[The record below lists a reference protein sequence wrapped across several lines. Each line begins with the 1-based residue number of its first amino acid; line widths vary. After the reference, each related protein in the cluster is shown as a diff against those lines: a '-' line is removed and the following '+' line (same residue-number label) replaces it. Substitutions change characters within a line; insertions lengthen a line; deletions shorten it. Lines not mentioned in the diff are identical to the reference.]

1 MPLIFPMISS
11 HDYEQKPKPSK
22 HTKSHIQAISVPS
35 DSQKK
40 LPEIKRLKVEKGRR
54 QHKVSPGRQKKKRP
68 TRKKAKEKERTP
80 LIQPKTLSL
89 GILEVRNSQPTRQFT
104 RNPLKATQETRR

>member
-54 QHKVSPGRQKKKRP
+54 QHKVSPGRQKKKKKKK
-68 TRKKAKEKERTP
+68 TDQKESKRKRENATYPAEDVV
-80 LIQPKTLSL
+80 
-89 GILEVRNSQPTRQFT
+89 VRYP
-104 RNPLKATQETRR
+104 

>member
-40 LPEIKRLKVEKGRR
+40 HPEIKRLKVEKGRR
-54 QHKVSPGRQKKKRP
+54 QHKVSPGRQKKKDRP
-68 TRKKAKEKERTP
+68 ERKQKKKRERH
-80 LIQPKTLSL
+80 LS
-89 GILEVRNSQPTRQFT
+89 S
-104 RNPLKATQETRR
+104 RRRCR